1 MSNHTTNYLALEAF
15 AAANA
20 RSMGARSRFQF
31 GDLMVYARIAAR
43 WIDGEGRWTLDLA
56 DLEVTN
62 EGERGQGYFTHFLS
76 NAERIADSNGLIVYV
91 QSIVN
96 QRLLNSLVAKGY
108 FLQGYDA
115 YRLHQAPPRP

>member
-1 MSNHTTNYLALEAF
+1 
-15 AAANA
+15 
-20 RSMGARSRFQF
+20 MGARSRFQF

-43 WIDGEGRWTLDLA
+43 WIDREGRWTLDLA

-108 FLQGYDA
+108 FLQRYDA
-115 YRLHQAPPRP
+115 YRLRQAPPRP

>member
-1 MSNHTTNYLALEAF
+1 
-15 AAANA
+15 
-20 RSMGARSRFQF
+20 
-31 GDLMVYARIAAR
+31 RIAAR

-62 EGERGQGYFTHFLS
+62 EGERGKGQFTLFLS

-96 QRLLNSLVAKGY
+96 QRLLNNLVSKGY

-115 YRLHQAPPRP
+115 YRLRQS